1 MNIQMLLT
9 LIVIGILAGTL
20 SGLAGVGGGVIIVP
34 LLIFLAGF
42 SQIEAQGTS
51 LAVLSLPVVLLAAM
65 TYYKQGVVNWKYAVL
80 IGLGFIIGGYLGSKT
95 ALKIDQRILRKI
107 FGFFLLFISIRI
119 LLKK

>member
-1 MNIQMLLT
+1 MLLT